1 MSFGSQSIRSEPMP
15 GAGTSP
21 TVPSVR
27 PIGPFLGSAGAAS
40 NRHSRNGEGRFKAT
54 MGFEVISD
62 HSVNAR
68 EANRSSRGKRAGK
81 FDRNSSCAV
90 SYLIAEAAHS
100 GNVVTQELPIVLGC
114 SIAARFQLV
123 ERTVNC
129 CAKAVSARFESEGF
143 PNG

>member
-1 MSFGSQSIRSEPMP
+1 MP

-68 EANRSSRGKRAGK
+68 EANRSSRGKRAG
-81 FDRNSSCAV
+81 NLIEIHHCAV

-100 GNVVTQELPIVLGC
+100 GNVVTQELQSSL
-114 SIAARFQLV
+114 
-123 ERTVNC
+123 
-129 CAKAVSARFESEGF
+129 AVR
-143 PNG
+143 

>member
-1 MSFGSQSIRSEPMP
+1 
-15 GAGTSP
+15 
-21 TVPSVR
+21 
-27 PIGPFLGSAGAAS
+27 
-40 NRHSRNGEGRFKAT
+40 

-100 GNVVTQELPIVLGC
+100 GNVVTQELQSSL
-114 SIAARFQLV
+114 
-123 ERTVNC
+123 
-129 CAKAVSARFESEGF
+129 AVR
-143 PNG
+143 

>member
-1 MSFGSQSIRSEPMP
+1 
-15 GAGTSP
+15 
-21 TVPSVR
+21 
-27 PIGPFLGSAGAAS
+27 
-40 NRHSRNGEGRFKAT
+40 